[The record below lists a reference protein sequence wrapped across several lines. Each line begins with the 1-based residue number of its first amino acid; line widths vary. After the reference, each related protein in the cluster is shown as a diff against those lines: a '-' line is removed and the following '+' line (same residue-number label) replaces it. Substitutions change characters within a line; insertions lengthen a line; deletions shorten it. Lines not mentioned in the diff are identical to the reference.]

1 MSWDTEAK
9 RQSWEAEQHA
19 SLFLV
24 GRIPEDELE
33 LVAAEPTKERARA
46 RLAALVAIDQDE
58 GLPTEI
64 VADMH
69 FYNYLFCHSANFSM
83 AKTSCF
89 LSIMKQVLRSMI
101 TERLTSEETFDL
113 TKTLF
118 LRHSVT
124 RPPYSV
130 AIFSAN
136 DLKVIMDYVLN
147 TFFRH
152 FNLYQYVYVPH
163 RHLKLRT
170 KTNTFLPP
178 IPDAMTIAEY
188 HITDP
193 KAQEELA
200 VHFEKPARAEDLTKE
215 LFDELAQRESRIEGE
230 AQRVIAMAL
239 ERRCATKLAEF
250 EAQVKLQDQKFDEA
264 VKATA

>member
-1 MSWDTEAK
+1 MKKSP
-9 RQSWEAEQHA
+9 WEGESSSA
-19 SLFLV
+19 LFLV
-24 GRIPEDELE
+24 GRISESELE
-33 LVAAEPTKERARA
+33 AIAAEPTKEMARA
-46 RLAALVAIDQDE
+46 RLAAAVDIDQDD

-69 FYNYLFCHSANFSM
+69 FYNFLFCHSANFST

-89 LSIMKQVLRSMI
+89 LSIMKQVFHSMI
-101 TERLTSEETFDL
+101 AERLTSEETFDL
-113 TKTLF
+113 AKTLF

-124 RPPYSV
+124 RPPTSV

-170 KTNTFLPP
+170 KTNTFLAP
-178 IPDAMTIAEY
+178 IPNAYSVAEN
-188 HITDP
+188 HISDP

-200 VHFEKPARAEDLTKE
+200 IHFEKPARVEDLTKE
-215 LFDELAQRESRIEGE
+215 LFDELAARESRIEGE

-239 ERRCATKLAEF
+239 ERRCQKKLAEF
-250 EAQVKLQDQKFDEA
+250 EAVVKQQDRKFDSA
-264 VKATA
+264 VKAVG

>member
-1 MSWDTEAK
+1 MQTRMSWDDEA
-9 RQSWEAEQHA
+9 A
-19 SLFLV
+19 SGPEPLFLV
-24 GRIPEDELE
+24 GRIAEEELE
-33 LVAAEPTKERARA
+33 GIVAEPTKELARA
-46 RLAALVAIDQDE
+46 RLAAAMDIDQDD

-64 VADMH
+64 LADMH
-69 FYNYLFCHSANFSM
+69 FYNFLFCQGANFST

-89 LSIMKQVLRSMI
+89 LSIMKQVFRNMI
-101 TERLTSEETFDL
+101 AERLTSDEAFDL
-113 TKTLF
+113 TKKLLLT
-118 LRHSVT
+118 HSVA

-130 AIFSAN
+130 AVFSAN

-163 RHLKLRT
+163 RQLKLRG
-170 KTNTFLPP
+170 KTSTFLPP
-178 IPDAMTIAEY
+178 IPFAMSMADIHGA
-188 HITDP
+188 DP

-215 LFDELAQRESRIEGE
+215 LFDELAAREARIEGE

-239 ERRCATKLAEF
+239 ERRCEKKLAEF
-250 EAQVKLQDQKFDEA
+250 DAIIKQQDQKFEA
-264 VKATA
+264 EVRATE

>member
-1 MSWDTEAK
+1 M
-9 RQSWEAEQHA
+9 
-19 SLFLV
+19 
-24 GRIPEDELE
+24 G
-33 LVAAEPTKERARA
+33 
-46 RLAALVAIDQDE
+46 
-58 GLPTEI
+58 
-64 VADMH
+64 H
-69 FYNYLFCHSANFSM
+69 FYNYLFCHSANFSA

-101 TERLTSEETFDL
+101 AEHLTSEETFDL

-163 RHLKLRT
+163 RHLNLRT
-170 KTNTFLPP
+170 KTHTFPTDSERDDRSGVP
-178 IPDAMTIAEY
+178 Y
-188 HITDP
+188 HRSEGAGGACCP
-193 KAQEELA
+193 LRKARTRRRSYEGA
-200 VHFEKPARAEDLTKE
+200 FRRARSA
-215 LFDELAQRESRIEGE
+215 
-230 AQRVIAMAL
+230 RVAHRGRSSA
-239 ERRCATKLAEF
+239 RHRHGS
-250 EAQVKLQDQKFDEA
+250 
-264 VKATA
+264 

>member
-1 MSWDTEAK
+1 MSWDTSRK
-9 RQSWEAEQHA
+9 EAEEA
-19 SLFLV
+19 SPLFLV

-33 LVAAEPTKERARA
+33 AIAAEPTKEQARA
-46 RLAALVAIDQDE
+46 RLGAAVGIDQDD

-69 FYNYLFCHSANFSM
+69 FYNFLFCHSANFSA

-89 LSIMKQVLRSMI
+89 LSIMKQVFLSMI
-101 TERLTSEETFDL
+101 AERLTSEETFDL
-113 TKTLF
+113 TKTLI
-118 LRHSVT
+118 LKHSVT

-170 KTNTFLPP
+170 RASTFLPP
-178 IPDAMTIAEY
+178 IPNSCSVADQ

-200 VHFEKPARAEDLTKE
+200 VHFAKPARVEDLTKE
-215 LFDELAQRESRIEGE
+215 LFDELAQRESRIDGE

-239 ERRCATKLAEF
+239 ERRCEKKLAEF
-250 EAQVKLQDQKFDEA
+250 EGIVREQDKKFDEA
-264 VKATA
+264 VKAGE

>member
-1 MSWDTEAK
+1 MYSERKSWDAEAA
-9 RQSWEAEQHA
+9 S

-24 GRIPEDELE
+24 GRIPEEELE
-33 LVAAEPTKERARA
+33 AIAAEPTKERARA
-46 RLAALVAIDQDE
+46 RLAALVDIDQDD

-69 FYNYLFCHSANFSM
+69 FYNFLFCHSANFSM

-101 TERLTSEETFDL
+101 AERLTSEETFDL

-124 RPPYSV
+124 RPPQSV

-178 IPDAMTIAEY
+178 IPDAATVEEY

-200 VHFEKPARAEDLTKE
+200 VHFEKPARVEDLTKE

-239 ERRCATKLAEF
+239 ERRCQKKLAEF
-250 EAQVKLQDQKFDEA
+250 EAVVKQQDQKFDEM
-264 VKATA
+264 VKAAA